1 MPKRPSKKVRVSV
14 KPGALKE
21 GQTKDDQ
28 RSKERRS
35 QLLTRATLGKFQG
48 RQSI

>member
-1 MPKRPSKKVRVSV
+1 MPNRPSKKV
-14 KPGALKE
+14 KPTTNPGALKQA
-21 GQTKDDQ
+21 QTREDQ

-35 QLLTRATLGKFQG
+35 NLLTRATLGKFQG